1 MIEWTYYVIN
11 IDVIIHIEIHHACSL
26 DKATTSPHLRVEIVN
41 Q

>member
-11 IDVIIHIEIHHACSL
+11 IDVIIHIEIHACSL